1 LQLELAKK
9 YSLPVLLHIRGEE
22 DENKF
27 IEAFNDAYE
36 IVKETGNNKGI
47 LHCFTGT

>member
-1 LQLELAKK
+1 
-9 YSLPVLLHIRGEE
+9 LPVCLHIR
-22 DENKF
+22 D
-27 IEAFNDAYE
+27 AFADAYE